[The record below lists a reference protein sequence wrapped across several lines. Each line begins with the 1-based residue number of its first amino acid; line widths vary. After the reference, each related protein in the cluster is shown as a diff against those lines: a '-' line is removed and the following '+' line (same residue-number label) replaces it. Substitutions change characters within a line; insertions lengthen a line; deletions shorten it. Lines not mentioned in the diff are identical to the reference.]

1 MIKLLR
7 SRMNKMDLT
16 SPVWFWVVGGILS
29 ILAVLGNGL
38 VMYLI
43 ISRKRLRSTI
53 NWFLFSLAAADLS
66 VGLIY
71 FPFLACSSA
80 SLCGKCVA
88 KAVRWLFLDL
98 SMTNLCALTID
109 RYMAIVTPLKYAT
122 FKAKGRHLFFLLA
135 AWLIPFAIHLV
146 PYTVV
151 CYLKLHL
158 AEDIFCAVWLF
169 AYKLPSCLLLV
180 TACSRALYITYRQN
194 RRQRI
199 LLSQLIFNGFAFDDM
214 KTSGSQGKASTFT
227 KALGIIVAI
236 FSICYAID
244 IARLLCMTFHWN
256 NHIPTGLVRI
266 QRLLFICISAFD
278 PFIYSFLKQDIWR
291 EVKFFISNTF
301 CRSRA

>member
-16 SPVWFWVVGGILS
+16 SPVWFWVVGGIFS

-71 FPFLACSSA
+71 FPFLACGSA

-180 TACSRALYITYRQN
+180 TACSRTLYITSRQN

-214 KTSGSQGKASTFT
+214 KTSGSQGKASTFS

-236 FSICYAID
+236 FSIYYAID
-244 IARLLCMTFHWN
+244 IARLLCITFHWN
-256 NHIPTGLVRI
+256 NHIPTDLVRI
-266 QRLLFICISAFD
+266 QRLLFICNSALD
-278 PFIYSFLKQDIWR
+278 PFIYSFLKRDIWR